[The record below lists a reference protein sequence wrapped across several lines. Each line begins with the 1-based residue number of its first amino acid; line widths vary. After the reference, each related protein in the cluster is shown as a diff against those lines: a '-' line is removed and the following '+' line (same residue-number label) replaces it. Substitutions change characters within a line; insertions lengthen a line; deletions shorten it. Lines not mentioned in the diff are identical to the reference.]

1 MKSSYK
7 IALMISALICLLVIG
22 YYAAQKDIGEPAT
35 RPLSATDPGS
45 TTGLPP
51 ATLSTG
57 PLPGD
62 SGNAG
67 PATPTP
73 SETTAAAPEAN
84 MDDLMARVR
93 QAMGPQESSGATT
106 PGDSSPGG
114 ASSAPAAPPSNTP
127 TLTIDG
133 QASPSPV
140 ASATPGSTAPPSSA
154 PGSLTGP
161 TPEASPLAAAP
172 AAVDGPTA
180 TGSVAPS
187 NTLTTVPPTPAA
199 GSMPEP
205 TPAATTTFTTPAAT
219 TTRTTTPAAASGP
232 ATYTIKP
239 GDTLSAIAIRLYND
253 ERRWVDIAQA
263 NPTVDPIRL
272 RVGQVLRLPGASG
285 SAASPAPSATRA
297 TTAANGAAGST
308 YTVRSGDTLSSI
320 AQKTLGDRS
329 KWRAIYN
336 LNRAAIGPNEN
347 NIDEGM
353 VLKIPPK

>member
-51 ATLSTG
+51 STLSTG

-62 SGNAG
+62 SGNPG

-106 PGDSSPGG
+106 SGDSSSPGG
-114 ASSAPAAPPSNTP
+114 AASSAPAAPPSNTP

-140 ASATPGSTAPPSSA
+140 ASATPGSTVPPSSA
-154 PGSLTGP
+154 PSAVTGP
-161 TPEASPLAAAP
+161 TSEASPLATAP
-172 AAVDGPTA
+172 AAVDAPTA

-187 NTLTTVPPTPAA
+187 NTLTTVPATHAAGPTPDPA
-199 GSMPEP
+199 
-205 TPAATTTFTTPAAT
+205 PAATTTFTAPAAT

-253 ERRWVDIAQA
+253 ERRWVEIAQA

-272 RVGQVLRLPGASG
+272 RVGQVLRLPGASNV
-285 SAASPAPSATRA
+285 AASPAPSATRA
-297 TTAANGAAGST
+297 TTAANGST